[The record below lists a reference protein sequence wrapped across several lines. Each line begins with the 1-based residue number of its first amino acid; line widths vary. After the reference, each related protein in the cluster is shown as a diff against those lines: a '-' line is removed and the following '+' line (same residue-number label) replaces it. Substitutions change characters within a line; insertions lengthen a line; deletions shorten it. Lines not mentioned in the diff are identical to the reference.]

1 MTMTI
6 QGSAMLLESVD
17 WIAPGNLTQ
26 TQAQAQALALALAL
40 ALFRQRKGA
49 ANKMV

>member
-1 MTMTI
+1 MTI

-26 TQAQAQALALALAL
+26 ALALALALLAFAL

-49 ANKMV
+49 ANKMA